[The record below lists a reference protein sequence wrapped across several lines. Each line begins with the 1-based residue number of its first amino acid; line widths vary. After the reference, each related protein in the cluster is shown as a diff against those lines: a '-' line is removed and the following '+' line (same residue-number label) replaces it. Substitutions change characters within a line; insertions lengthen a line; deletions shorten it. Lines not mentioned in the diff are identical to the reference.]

1 MGSAGG
7 RSVAFS
13 RANTGGSVG
22 GLMIPELD
30 EDLVK
35 HSASV
40 NSAQFYDLLKEHR
53 NFMGQ
58 QGELPDAPHR
68 Q

>member
-1 MGSAGG
+1 
-7 RSVAFS
+7 
-13 RANTGGSVG
+13 
-22 GLMIPELD
+22 MIPELD

-53 NFMGQ
+53 KSVLFKK
-58 QGELPDAPHR
+58 LF
-68 Q
+68 

>member
-1 MGSAGG
+1 
-7 RSVAFS
+7 
-13 RANTGGSVG
+13 
-22 GLMIPELD
+22 MIPELD

>member
-1 MGSAGG
+1 
-7 RSVAFS
+7 
-13 RANTGGSVG
+13 
-22 GLMIPELD
+22 MIPELD

-40 NSAQFYDLLKEHR
+40 NSAQFPDLLREHR

-58 QGELPDAPHR
+58 HGELPDSKHHR
-68 Q
+68 